1 MPRSTLVRRAL
12 FPGLLCLAL
21 LLACSRQEESPQA
34 RQTAGTPSKALVY
47 QCQGG
52 GGFTVEFVNDAHYA
66 LLTLNGQTLKLP
78 QAISGSGARYSD
90 GKTTLWIKGD
100 GGFVE
105 VDGQIIL
112 KDCQVKKAPSS

>member
-1 MPRSTLVRRAL
+1 M
-12 FPGLLCLAL
+12 

-34 RQTAGTPSKALVY
+34 PQPAGTIIGPLVY
-47 QCQGG
+47 RCEGG
-52 GGFTVEFVNDAHYA
+52 QGFTVEFVNDARYA
-66 LLTLNGQTLKLP
+66 LLTLNGQIHKLP

-100 GGFVE
+100 EGFVE

-112 KDCQVKKAPSS
+112 KDCKVKKEPSS